1 MSISNTL
8 QQINNDVCFQTDDNQ
23 RFRLRAAAIII
34 ENDCVL
40 FATNKMENYYYSIG
54 GAIEIGETAEQAVL
68 REVYEETGV
77 PYEIERL
84 AYIQEN
90 FFKRNDGMLKD
101 LSCHELTFY
110 FLMKPRGSQELNSHS
125 KTLNNTID
133 EQMAWLPIKDL
144 EKFEAYPA
152 FFAQKL
158 KDLKPYVEH
167 ILTFQ

>member
-1 MSISNTL
+1 MSISNIL
-8 QQINNDVCFQTDDNQ
+8 QQINNDVCFQTQDNQ

-101 LSCHELTFY
+101 LSCHEITFY

-158 KDLKPYVEH
+158 KDLKPFVEH
-167 ILTFQ
+167 IVTFQ